1 MHIKTG
7 RQRHVAY
14 VCALATALAAGA
26 CSDINVP
33 DYNRAGFGDLQ
44 TAPNRTLVDAA
55 SAGMLASARIDAATR
70 VRLTG
75 IVGREAYYLDPNE
88 SRYVTELVTGN
99 IDPSSFAGNHNFLNI
114 YGTIAQG
121 NVLLTAIDKVAA
133 TEYTDAQKE
142 GLRGF
147 VKTVMA
153 SEYLVLAMMHQYAVV
168 DVNADPLAPP
178 APLKPQAEVYAKARQ
193 LFDEGATHLAA
204 GGTTFTFKLPSGLT
218 GSGLNLSNP
227 STTFRQFNRAL
238 RSRLDILVRD
248 YASALTSI
256 NASFISTSAGT
267 RAELNRGAYYTFS
280 AASGDRAN
288 GLATGTPEMADPM
301 LKTDAQIKVGGG
313 RDNRFDLKVD
323 TAGTSVTRYNITSN
337 LRFKLYRAAPFFG
350 TSGAASPI
358 PWVRNEELILNRA
371 EARWFTN
378 DKPGALADLNFVRTN
393 SGGLAPIG
401 MPANDEA
408 FISALL
414 YERRYSLLYEGGYRW
429 MDLRRFG
436 RLGTLTN
443 YPRTGDK
450 SIEFFPIPFVECLA
464 RGGAGSAPG
473 C

>member
-1 MHIKTG
+1 MRIPSN
-7 RQRHVAY
+7 RQRYVAS
-14 VCALATALAAGA
+14 ALALVLATGA

-33 DYNRAGFGDLQ
+33 DYNRAGFSDLQ
-44 TAPNRTLVDAA
+44 TNPNRTLVDAA
-55 SAGMLASARIDAATR
+55 AAGMLASARIDPATR

-75 IVGREAYYLDPNE
+75 IVGREAHYLDPNE
-88 SRYVTELVTGN
+88 SRYVTELVTGQ
-99 IDPSSFAGNHNFLNI
+99 IDPSSFAGNHNFLNP

-147 VKTVMA
+147 VKTVMG
-153 SEYLVLAMMHQYAVV
+153 SEYLVIAMMHQYGVV
-168 DVNADPLAPP
+168 DVSADPLAEP

-193 LFDEGATHLAA
+193 LLDEGAVHLAK

-227 STTFRQFNRAL
+227 STTFRQFNRGL
-238 RSRLDILVRD
+238 RSRLDILTKD
-248 YASALTSI
+248 YAAALTSLGE
-256 NASFISTSAGT
+256 SFISTSSGS
-267 RAELNRGAYYTFS
+267 RAEFNRGGYYTFS

-288 GLATGTPEMADPM
+288 ALATGSPEVAEPT
-301 LKTDAQIKVGGG
+301 LRTDAQLKANGT
-313 RDNRFDLKVD
+313 RDERFLLKVD
-323 TAGTSVTRYNITSN
+323 TTGTTINRYNIISS
-337 LRFKLYRAAPFFG
+337 LRFKHYRAAPFFG
-350 TSGAASPI
+350 SGGAASPI
-358 PWVRNEELILNRA
+358 PWVRNEELILSRA
-371 EARWFTN
+371 EARWFTG

-393 SGGLAPIG
+393 SGGLAAIA
-401 MPANDEA
+401 MPTTDDA
-408 FISALL
+408 FITALL
-414 YERRYSLLYEGGYRW
+414 YERRYSLMYEGGYRW
-429 MDLRRFG
+429 LDLRRFG

-443 YPRTGDK
+443 YPRSGDK

>member
-1 MHIKTG
+1 MRILTS

-14 VCALATALAAGA
+14 VSALAVALAAGA

-33 DYNRAGFGDLQ
+33 DYNRAGFSDLQ

-55 SAGMLASARIDAATR
+55 AAGMLSSARTDPATR
-70 VRLTG
+70 VRLLG

-88 SRYVTELVTGN
+88 SRYVTELVTGA
-99 IDPSSFAGNHNFLNI
+99 IDPSSFAGNHNHLNI
-114 YGTIAQG
+114 YSTIAQG
-121 NVLLTAIDKVAA
+121 NVLLTAIDKVAS

-142 GLRGF
+142 ALRGF
-147 VKTVMA
+147 TKTVMA
-153 SEYLVLAMMHQYAVV
+153 SEYLVLAMMRQHAVV

-178 APLKPQAEVYAKARQ
+178 APLKPQVEVYAKARQ
-193 LFDEGATHLAA
+193 LFDEGAAHLKA
-204 GGTTFTFKLPSGLT
+204 GGTAFTFKLPSGLT
-218 GSGLNLSNP
+218 GSGLNLSTPN
-227 STTFRQFNRAL
+227 TTFYQFNRGL

-248 YASALTSI
+248 YASAKTSL
-256 NASFISTSAGT
+256 AESFISTTSGS
-267 RAELNRGAYYTFS
+267 RAEFNRGAYYTYS
-280 AASGDRAN
+280 AGSGDRAN
-288 GLATGTPEMADPM
+288 GLATGTPEMAEPT
-301 LKTDAQIKVGGG
+301 LKTDAQIKPGGG

-323 TAGTSVTRYNITSN
+323 TAGTTVTRYNITSN
-337 LRFKLYRAAPFFG
+337 LRFKLYRSAPFFG
-350 TSGAASPI
+350 STGAASPI

-378 DKPGALADLNFVRTN
+378 DRPGALADLNFVRTN
-393 SGGLAPIG
+393 SGGLAPIA

-408 FISALL
+408 FITALL

-429 MDLRRFG
+429 LDLRRFG
-436 RLGTLTN
+436 RLGTLN
-443 YPRTGDK
+443 NFPRSGDK

>member
-1 MHIKTG
+1 MRILTS

-14 VCALATALAAGA
+14 VSALAVALASGA

-55 SAGMLASARIDAATR
+55 AAGMLASARIDAATR

-88 SRYVTELVTGN
+88 SRYVTELVTGA
-99 IDPSSFAGNHNFLNI
+99 IDPSSFAGNHNHLNI

-121 NVLLTAIDKVAA
+121 NVLLTAIDKVAS
-133 TEYTDAQKE
+133 TEYSDAQKE

-153 SEYLVLAMMHQYAVV
+153 SEYLVLAMMHQFAVV
-168 DVNADPLAPP
+168 EVNEDPLATP

-193 LFDEGATHLAA
+193 LFDEGAAHLGA
-204 GGTTFTFKLPSGLT
+204 GGTAFTFKLPSGIT
-218 GSGLNLSNP
+218 GSGLNLGTP
-227 STTFRQFNRAL
+227 TAFRQFNRGL
-238 RSRLDILVRD
+238 RSRLDILTRD
-248 YASALTSI
+248 YASANTSLA
-256 NASFISTSAGT
+256 ASFINTGTAT
-267 RAELNRGAYYTFS
+267 RAALNHGAYYTYS
-280 AASGDRAN
+280 SGSGDRAN
-288 GLATGTPEMADPM
+288 GLATGAPEVAEPT
-301 LKTDAQIKVGGG
+301 LKTDAQIKPAGG

-323 TAGTSVTRYNITSN
+323 TTGSTINRYNIASN
-337 LRFKLYRAAPFFG
+337 LRFKLYRSAPFFG
-350 TSGAASPI
+350 TSGASSPI

-371 EARWFTN
+371 EARWFTG
-378 DKPGALADLNFVRTN
+378 DRPGALADLNFVRTN
-393 SGGLAPIG
+393 SGGLAAIA

-408 FISALL
+408 FITALL
-414 YERRYSLLYEGGYRW
+414 YERRYSLMYEGGYRW

-436 RLGTLTN
+436 RLGILNN
-443 YPRTGDK
+443 YPRSGDK
-450 SIEFFPIPFVECLA
+450 SIEFFPIPFVECLS